1 MIRKFKKIKSEI
13 RKNDLPLSHMLES
26 THLHSPCHSTLGPLS
41 RSLGQ
46 DCKVTGNTVPS
57 ASQVGMATE
66 TASLSEACSVVS
78 FDVANAT
85 ADQSLLK
92 SQRVFEVKSP
102 EVQILAYSTTCPSN
116 INSLH
121 QEHTYQSLSSLLPV
135 PVIFSWDEC
144 NALHPGCCCSC
155 RRR

>member
-1 MIRKFKKIKSEI
+1 
-13 RKNDLPLSHMLES
+13 MLES
-26 THLHSPCHSTLGPLS
+26 THLHSPCHSTLGPFS

-46 DCKVTGNTVPS
+46 DCKVTGNKVSS
-57 ASQVGMATE
+57 ASQVGMAIE

-78 FDVANAT
+78 FDVANART
-85 ADQSLLK
+85 DQSLLK

-121 QEHTYQSLSSLLPV
+121 PV
-135 PVIFSWDEC
+135 PQL
-144 NALHPGCCCSC
+144 AASC
-155 RRR
+155 AGNFFLGRMQTTAPWMLLFLQKEISSSPIRAGH